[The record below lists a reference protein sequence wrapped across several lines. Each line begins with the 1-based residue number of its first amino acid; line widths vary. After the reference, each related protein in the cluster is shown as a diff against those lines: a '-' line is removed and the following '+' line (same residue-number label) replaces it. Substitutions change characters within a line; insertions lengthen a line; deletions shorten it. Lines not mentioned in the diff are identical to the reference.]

1 MGFLYVLIFVELA
14 ACGSSHANW
23 PNALEEETNTHN
35 IIPKPRMAQVI
46 LTAIGIIILDSDF
59 QMGLIQE
66 RPNSINELFHFVD
79 IYLRL
84 NEIKFM
90 Q

>member
-1 MGFLYVLIFVELA
+1 MLIFVELA
-14 ACGSSHANW
+14 ACGSSHAIW

-35 IIPKPRMAQVI
+35 IMPKPRMAQVI
-46 LTAIGIIILDSDF
+46 LSAIGIIILDSDF

-66 RPNSINELFHFVD
+66 HPNSINLNELFHFVD

-84 NEIKFM
+84 NEITFM

>member
-1 MGFLYVLIFVELA
+1 MLIFVELA
-14 ACGSSHANW
+14 ACGSSHASW

-35 IIPKPRMAQVI
+35 IMPAPRMTQDI
-46 LTAIGIIILDSDF
+46 LFAIGIIIVDSNF
-59 QMGLIQE
+59 QMRLMPLIN
-66 RPNSINELFHFVD
+66 RNVLAHFVD
-79 IYLRL
+79 IFLRL